1 MNNFEHSVT
10 FEVRATITIN
20 SDIYMNDLSEC
31 FSEDD
36 VVDKLTDIA
45 MDDLNTFCNKYDP
58 NCKIVIDQ
66 IIDYEHDEESSEEI
80 ISNWSDYKSETD
92 YFNEDE

>member
-1 MNNFEHSVT
+1 MNNFEHTVT

-20 SDIYMNDLSEC
+20 SDIYMNDLSDC

-36 VVDKLTDIA
+36 VIDKLTDIA
-45 MDDLNTFCNKYDP
+45 MDDLNTFCNKYDSTGD
-58 NCKIVIDQ
+58 IVINE
-66 IIDYEHDEESSEEI
+66 IVDYEHDEETSSEI